1 MKLLF
6 LGGTGIISTACTK
19 LAVQRGHEVFL
30 LNRGLSEGVPGARVL
45 VGDIYD
51 PVSAV
56 AALQG
61 HSWDAVVDF
70 LCFNPQQLEQRLD
83 LFRGRTGQYLF
94 ISSASA
100 YQKPCASP
108 FVTESTPL
116 ANPFWDYSRNKIACE
131 DRLTRALREESFPM
145 TIVRPSFTYGHT
157 VFPLAINSWQCSY
170 TVVDRMRRGLP
181 VLVPGDGLGLWTLT
195 HNSDFAV
202 GLVGLLGHQGAL
214 GNAFHITSD
223 EVLTWDQIYR
233 ATAEAAGVSH
243 PILEHVSS
251 DFICSLYPG
260 YTGGLLGD
268 KSNSLIF
275 DNSKIRRFVPEFC
288 ATVRYRDG
296 IRASAAWY
304 DADPAR
310 RRIDAQANAEW
321 DAIIAAHRKARQR
334 MG

>member
-223 EVLTWDQIYR
+223 EVLTWNDIVSTL
-233 ATAEAAGVSH
+233 ATAAGVEADIVPVTSRAIAAAL
-243 PILEHVSS
+243 PEWG
-251 DFICSLYPG
+251 PG
-260 YTGGLLGD
+260 LIGD
-268 KSNSLIF
+268 KSNSVIF
-275 DNSKIRRFVPEFC
+275 DNSKIRSVVPGWHTTIPFWRG
-288 ATVRYRDG
+288 AQQIID
-296 IRASAAWY
+296 WH
-304 DADPAR
+304 DADASRRVVDGELDAR
-310 RRIDAQANAEW
+310 LDALL
-321 DAIIAAHRKARQR
+321 
-334 MG
+334 GG